1 MTFLNKSALAKI
13 STFLHSS
20 SEVSALTQ
28 SNFGLFVVLKEH
40 TIVATKTV
48 EYSYLLIA
56 CVDGRVLQLTSEI
69 HLALA

>member
-20 SEVSALTQ
+20 SEVSALAQ
-28 SNFGLFVVLKEH
+28 SDISLIVVLKEH
-40 TIVATKTV
+40 AVVASKTV

-56 CVDGRVLQLTSEI
+56 CIDGRVFQLTSEI